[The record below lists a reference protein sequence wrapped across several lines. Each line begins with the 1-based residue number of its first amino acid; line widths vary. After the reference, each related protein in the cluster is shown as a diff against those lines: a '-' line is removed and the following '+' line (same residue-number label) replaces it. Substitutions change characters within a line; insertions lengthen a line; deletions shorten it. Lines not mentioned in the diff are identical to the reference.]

1 MPSGFRVS
9 GIHFP
14 AAPPT
19 LELRSPAHED
29 DLPAGLILHPG
40 EHLSP
45 IVDPLNGPRVPG
57 CSSHRFDAKSNRMVS
72 ALRKEG
78 ATLDDMGLLRTTIEV
93 QNLDRRGPARS
104 LPDTLVDTGS
114 EYTWIPRDMLEGLG
128 IIVERKQG
136 FIVADGRRIDRDVG
150 YALIR
155 AGGSE
160 APELVVFAEPGDMS
174 LLGAHALEG
183 LNVKIDPV
191 RKALVPAGPVITAGA
206 A

>member
-1 MPSGFRVS
+1 M
-9 GIHFP
+9 
-14 AAPPT
+14 
-19 LELRSPAHED
+19 
-29 DLPAGLILHPG
+29 
-40 EHLSP
+40 
-45 IVDPLNGPRVPG
+45 
-57 CSSHRFDAKSNRMVS
+57 S
-72 ALRKEG
+72 AYRKEG
-78 ATLDDMGLLRTTIEV
+78 ATVDDMGLLRTTIEV
-93 QNLDRRGPARS
+93 ENLDRRGPARS

-114 EYTWIPRDMLEGLG
+114 EYTWIPRDVLKGLR

-136 FIVADGRRIDRDVG
+136 FVVADGRRIDRDIG